1 MVYTPARGPITSFP
15 SRFPASVMTIDFLCK
30 KCRSPMQTPES
41 AAGKKG
47 RCQEC
52 ETVMII
58 PLPAPDSGAW
68 HDFDESGIFLVKRTT
83 TATMK
88 EGKEA
93 VRFSCLRCAKGL
105 WLPSDKTHKKVEC
118 SGCGIVMRLSNLA
131 AAGTSSTVADGNNE
145 DIRFQC
151 PQCQHTVT
159 VAGQLANQQGKCPK
173 CKAVVEIPEYSKL
186 VRASDPAP
194 MTVDPL
200 GLDNLGSMDLEYED
214 PLLAGSW
221 DASLGT
227 MGSGTPSN
235 WDGTTSGMASDWN
248 STGAGIS
255 GGSPF
260 GQQYGRT
267 GMPWENDSQAGSGF
281 WATAR
286 GVLFSPSRLFQQM
299 KLEGGVGK
307 PLQFSV
313 AGMMLGGAA
322 LILYGAVFLFA
333 IALYTAQSGNLE
345 TGKQVSYGGVFARIG
360 IGSGAVLLATSLGT
374 VLLVYLLAAVHH
386 LALTLTQSTNNHS
399 LETTVRVI
407 SYAIG
412 SIGVTL
418 IALPLFPLALLVSL
432 PISLKKGSEAAHGA
446 SSGQATI
453 ALLITGS
460 VTAVF
465 VTVVLVLAN
474 VVSG

>member
-1 MVYTPARGPITSFP
+1 
-15 SRFPASVMTIDFLCK
+15 MTIDFLCK
-30 KCRSPMQTPES
+30 KCRSPMQTPDS

-58 PLPAPDSGAW
+58 PLSAPDSGAW
-68 HDFDESGIFLVKRTT
+68 HDFDESGIFLVERTT

-88 EGKEA
+88 GDIEA

-105 WLPSDKTHKKVEC
+105 WLPSNKTHKKVEC
-118 SGCGIVMRLSNLA
+118 GGCGIVMRLSNLA
-131 AAGTSSTVADGNNE
+131 AAGTSSTVADGIDE
-145 DIRFQC
+145 DIRFKC

-159 VAGQLANQQGKCPK
+159 VASRLANQQGKCPE
-173 CKAVVEIPEYSKL
+173 CEAVVEIPEYSKL
-186 VRASDPAP
+186 VRASDPVP
-194 MTVDPL
+194 MSIDPL

-214 PLLAGSW
+214 PLMAGSW
-221 DASLGT
+221 DASLG
-227 MGSGTPSN
+227 SGISSN
-235 WDGTTSGMASDWN
+235 WDGTASGTASGWESTAAGTSG
-248 STGAGIS
+248 
-255 GGSPF
+255 GGSF

-267 GMPWENDSQAGSGF
+267 GMPWENDSQAGSKF

-286 GVLFSPSRLFQQM
+286 GVLFSPGRLFQQM

-333 IALYTAQSGNLE
+333 MAIYTAQSGNLE
-345 TGKQVSYGGVFARIG
+345 TGKQVSYGGVMAMIG
-360 IGSGAVLLATSLGT
+360 IGSGLVLLATSLGT
-374 VLLVYLLAAVHH
+374 VLLVYLLAALHH
-386 LALTLTQSTNNHS
+386 LALTLTQSTNDHS

-418 IALPLFPLALLVSL
+418 IALPVFPLALLVSL
-432 PISLKKGSEAAHGA
+432 PISLTKGSESAHGA

-453 ALLITGS
+453 ALLITSS
-460 VTAVF
+460 VTVVF
-465 VTVVLVLAN
+465 VIVVLVLAN
-474 VVSG
+474 VASG

>member
-1 MVYTPARGPITSFP
+1 
-15 SRFPASVMTIDFLCK
+15 MTIDFLCK
-30 KCRSPMQTPES
+30 KCRSPMQTPDS

-58 PLPAPDSGAW
+58 PLSAPDSGAW
-68 HDFDESGIFLVKRTT
+68 HDFDESGIFLVERTT

-88 EGKEA
+88 GDIEA

-105 WLPSDKTHKKVEC
+105 WLPSNKTHKKVEC
-118 SGCGIVMRLSNLA
+118 GGCGIVMRLSNLA
-131 AAGTSSTVADGNNE
+131 AAGTSSTVANGNDE
-145 DIRFQC
+145 DIRFKC

-159 VAGQLANQQGKCPK
+159 VASRLANQQGKCPE
-173 CKAVVEIPEYSKL
+173 CEAVVEIPEYSKL
-186 VRASDPAP
+186 VRASDPVP
-194 MTVDPL
+194 MSIDPL

-214 PLLAGSW
+214 PLMAGSW
-221 DASLGT
+221 DASLG
-227 MGSGTPSN
+227 SGISSN
-235 WDGTTSGMASDWN
+235 WDGTASGTASGWESTAAGTSG
-248 STGAGIS
+248 
-255 GGSPF
+255 GGSF

-267 GMPWENDSQAGSGF
+267 GMPWENDSQAGSKF

-286 GVLFSPSRLFQQM
+286 GVLFTPSRFFQQM

-322 LILYGAVFLFA
+322 LILYGAVFLVA
-333 IALYTAQSGNLE
+333 IAIYTAQSGNLE
-345 TGKQVSYGGVFARIG
+345 TGKQVSYGGVMAMIG
-360 IGSGAVLLATSLGT
+360 IGSGLVLLATSLGT
-374 VLLVYLLAAVHH
+374 VLLVYLLAALHH
-386 LALTLTQSTNNHS
+386 LALTLTQSTNDHS

-418 IALPLFPLALLVSL
+418 IALPVFPLALLVSL
-432 PISLKKGSEAAHGA
+432 PISLKKGSESAHGA
-446 SSGQATI
+446 SNGQATI
-453 ALLITGS
+453 ALLITSS
-460 VTAVF
+460 VTVVF
-465 VTVVLVLAN
+465 VIVVLVLAN
-474 VVSG
+474 VASG

>member
-1 MVYTPARGPITSFP
+1 
-15 SRFPASVMTIDFLCK
+15 MTIDFLCK
-30 KCRSPMQTPES
+30 KCRSPMQTPDA

-68 HDFDESGIFLVKRTT
+68 HDFDESGIFLVERTT
-83 TATMK
+83 SATMK
-88 EGKEA
+88 DGKEA

-105 WLPSDKTHKKVEC
+105 WLPSNKTHKKVEC

-131 AAGTSSTVADGNNE
+131 AAGTSSSVADGNDE
-145 DIRFQC
+145 DIRFKC

-159 VAGQLANQQGKCPK
+159 VAGQLANQQGKCPE
-173 CKAVVEIPEYSKL
+173 CEAVVEIPEYSKL
-186 VRASDPAP
+186 VRASDLVP
-194 MTVDPL
+194 MSIDPL

-214 PLLAGSW
+214 PLMAGSW

-227 MGSGTPSN
+227 MGSGISSN
-235 WDGTTSGMASDWN
+235 WDGTASGTAGDWE
-248 STGAGIS
+248 SSGAGTS
-255 GGSPF
+255 DGSPF

-267 GMPWENDSQAGSGF
+267 GMPWENDSQASSGF

-333 IALYTAQSGNLE
+333 MAIYTAQSGNLE
-345 TGKQVSYGGVFARIG
+345 TGKQVSYGGVVAMIG

-374 VLLVYLLAAVHH
+374 VLLVYLLAALHH
-386 LALTLTQSTNNHS
+386 LALTLTQSTNDHS

-418 IALPLFPLALLVSL
+418 IALPVFPLALLVSL

-446 SSGQATI
+446 SNGQATI

-460 VTAVF
+460 VTVVF

-474 VVSG
+474 MASG